1 MILTVRL
8 LVVVFVVAVFYA
20 FDLTPTRAEFFGH

>member
-8 LVVVFVVAVFYA
+8 VVVVVVVVFYA